1 MDHAPPPL
9 KKRTKAAWATGAMAD
24 VFMANSFSYLALP
37 IYNVALKVDPV
48 LLGWA
53 MGLPRIWDAFADAF
67 IGNISDNTRTRWGRR
82 RPFIFA
88 GAIASGA
95 FFALVWMPP
104 ASAGTMTI
112 AGYFFAISLLYYT
125 AYAVFTVP
133 WGALGLQLTS
143 DYAERTNVQAWK
155 NVFQATG
162 GVFLG
167 VLWWLSLRIGDNEI
181 EGVRWVGII
190 FGCLIALAGIIPAIF
205 LRESGAGLN
214 QPKMPFW
221 PAVKS
226 TFSNRAFLC
235 LIGFTLCIVFGIFTV
250 NAFAL
255 YINILHVF
263 GGDKEAVS
271 SLNMVMNTVF
281 QFSGLLMT
289 PFIAWGAH
297 KIGKRH
303 ALGTGLCF
311 VIVGFLTSW
320 WTYTPAAPYLQ
331 GVTLALISIGLAC
344 LWIIGPSMLA
354 DVCDLDELSTGRR
367 REGMYS
373 ASYAWAIKA
382 GIAFTMVL
390 SGYMLNFAGYDATLE
405 GAQAPGV
412 VDRLRLLYM
421 FVPAGL
427 TMLALLFVYLYPLTE
442 ARAQTVREKLRDRQP
457 SPAEGTDCNVS

>member
-1 MDHAPPPL
+1 
-9 KKRTKAAWATGAMAD
+9 
-24 VFMANSFSYLALP
+24 MANAFSYLALP

-88 GAIASGA
+88 GAIASGVL
-95 FFALVWMPP
+95 FALVWMPP
-104 ASAGTMTI
+104 ASSGAMTI
-112 AGYFFAISLLYYT
+112 AGYFLAVSFLYYT

-133 WGALGLQLTS
+133 WGALGLQLTGN
-143 DYAERTNVQAWK
+143 YAERTNVQAWK

-162 GVFLG
+162 GAFLG
-167 VLWWLSLRIGDNEI
+167 VLWWLSLRIGDNEV
-181 EGVRWVGII
+181 EGARWVGII
-190 FGCLIALAGIIPAIF
+190 FGLLIALAGIIPALF
-205 LRESGAGLN
+205 VRESGAGLD

-221 PAVKS
+221 TAVKS

-235 LIGFTLCIVFGIFTV
+235 VIAFTLCIVFGIFTV

-263 GGDKEAVS
+263 GGNKEAVS
-271 SLNMVMNTVF
+271 SLNMVMNAVF
-281 QFSGLLMT
+281 QFSGLVMT
-289 PFIAWGAH
+289 PLIAWAAH
-297 KIGKRH
+297 KLGKRH
-303 ALGTGLCF
+303 ALGAGLCL
-311 VIVGFLTSW
+311 VVAGFLASW
-320 WTYTPAAPYLQ
+320 WTYTPSAPYLQ
-331 GVTLALISIGLAC
+331 GVTLALVSIGLAC

-373 ASYAWAIKA
+373 AAYAWAIKA
-382 GIAFTMVL
+382 GIALTMVA
-390 SGYMLNFAGYDATLE
+390 SGYMLSFAGYDATRE
-405 GAQAPGV
+405 AAQAAGV

-421 FVPAGL
+421 TVPAGL
-427 TMLALLFVYLYPLTE
+427 SLVALLFVYLYPLSE
-442 ARAQTVREKLRDRQP
+442 AKALAIREKLEARKQNPPD
-457 SPAEGTDCNVS
+457 GNHCNVS